1 MTQIETIILH
11 SIARHEGEAA
21 RRQQDDCYAPTF
33 DVWVDIKGEFD
44 AAIQHL
50 IEQGYIE
57 ELYIWGNEYGFRL
70 KNRDNGHDN
79 DKSGNV

>member
-11 SIARHEGEAA
+11 SIARHEDEAA

-33 DVWVDIKGEFD
+33 EVWVDIKGEFD
-44 AAIQHL
+44 AAIQQL

-57 ELYIWGNEYGFRL
+57 ELYLWGNEYGFRL
-70 KNRDNGHDN
+70 KNRNNGHDN
-79 DKSGNV
+79 AKS

>member
-11 SIARHEGEAA
+11 SIARHEDEAA

-33 DVWVDIKGEFD
+33 EVWVDIKGEVD
-44 AAIQHL
+44 PAIQHL

-57 ELYIWGNEYGFRL
+57 ELYLWGNEYGFRL

-79 DKSGNV
+79 AKS

>member
-33 DVWVDIKGEFD
+33 EVWVDIKGEFD

-57 ELYIWGNEYGFRL
+57 ELYLWGNEYGFRL

-79 DKSGNV
+79 AKSGNV

>member
-57 ELYIWGNEYGFRL
+57 ELYI
-70 KNRDNGHDN
+70 
-79 DKSGNV
+79 

>member
-11 SIARHEGEAA
+11 SIARHEDEAA

-33 DVWVDIKGEFD
+33 EVWVDIKGEFD

-57 ELYIWGNEYGFRL
+57 ELYLWGNEYGFRL
-70 KNRDNGHDN
+70 MNRDNGYDN
-79 DKSGNV
+79 AKS

>member
-33 DVWVDIKGEFD
+33 EVWVDIKGEF
-44 AAIQHL
+44 AAAMQHL
-50 IEQGYIE
+50 IAQGYIE
-57 ELYIWGNEYGFRL
+57 ELYLWGNEYGFRL
-70 KNRDNGHDN
+70 KNRDNVHDN
-79 DKSGNV
+79 DQ